1 MDKSAVVNQLR
12 QFGYQS
18 KEINQAMEFV
28 TNKNDIN
35 EIMEKI
41 DFMRNKRASGNINVI
56 VNDLNDE
63 EKSALLEG
71 LTQLTNGRYFDKQA
85 LKIGTKTLFKIN
97 DEKKMNWN
105 DYVKPANDHDVDVQ
119 YNYTSF
125 QVKMRTKAF
134 TDANIT
140 ASGAYNGVQL
150 SVSAGYSAFDEKQDI
165 STAEQVSF
173 TASSWIEKA
182 RIIIND
188 ENVAY
193 SESFIKSI
201 NKLLKQESVD
211 IGEWKDFIEKYGIFY
226 IADCTIGGSAY
237 ATKEAKSHEYQK
249 IEKEFKEFKSS
260 FKIAA
265 GDNSLAAKFGK
276 GKENEESKKQR
287 QEAKQMKLTCTG
299 GKSSSC
305 NGNNFAEWEDSVN
318 KNANTWCIVRIDK
331 VKPFYNLL
339 PSDKKRKVKR
349 IMDQIIYD
357 MTRNSINHHGKWK
370 PYHKGSFVTVKY
382 HPGKFEGRGHTTG
395 RWAAGIFTLGITQAA
410 DWDMWS
416 CCEQVEKQSKGCK
429 ARKSYDCCNDGVSS
443 VGCSNK
449 WNCCDSTIKDCNHS
463 SGKLIKKRTHP
474 GKYEK
479 YYYHSGEW
487 EGRGHTAGR
496 WAAGIFSFGIAQV
509 GDWNWWNCCEQ
520 VEKESKGCKTIKEW
534 DCCKKERKSVGCSNL
549 WSCCFSTIKNCNHS
563 SGKLIKTRTHPGD
576 YDAYSYHPGKWEGR
590 GHSAGRWAA
599 GVFSFGISQVGDWS
613 WWSCCESVDE
623 HGTACKRSL
632 KWNCCEKTATKNCV
646 NNKCKE
652 ICQCNGCHSDKR
664 WDCCESNGICKIAK

>member
-1 MDKSAVVNQLR
+1 MDKSAVVDQLR
-12 QFGYQS
+12 TFGFQS
-18 KEINQAMEFV
+18 NEINKAIEIV

-35 EIMEKI
+35 QILEKI
-41 DFMRNKRASGNINVI
+41 YFIRNKKASVNIDVI
-56 VNDLNDE
+56 VDNLNDK
-63 EKSALLEG
+63 EKSALLDG
-71 LTQLTNGRYFDKQA
+71 LTQLTSGRYWDKQE

-97 DEKKMNWN
+97 DEKKLNWKH
-105 DYVKPANDHDVDVQ
+105 YVRPANYKYSDVQ
-119 YNYTSF
+119 ENYTSF
-125 QVKMRTKAF
+125 QVKMRTNAF

-140 ASGAYNGVQL
+140 ASGAYNGVQC
-150 SVSAGYSAFDEKQDI
+150 SVSAGHSAFDEKQHI

-193 SESFIKSI
+193 EESFIKNI
-201 NKLLKQESVD
+201 NKLLNQESVD
-211 IGEWKDFIEKYGIFY
+211 IDEWKEFIEVYGMFY
-226 IADCTIGGSAY
+226 IADCIIGGSAY
-237 ATKEAKSHEYQK
+237 ATKIAKSLENEEIK
-249 IEKEFKEFKSS
+249 KEREEFTLS
-260 FKIAA
+260 FGIAA

-276 GKENEESKKQR
+276 GKENEEIKKRMQ
-287 QEAKQMKLTCTG
+287 QAKQMQLTCTG
-299 GKSSSC
+299 GKTSSC
-305 NGNNFAEWEDSVN
+305 NIDNFAQWEDSVD
-318 KNANTWCIVRIDK
+318 KNESKWNIIRIDK
-331 VKPFYNLL
+331 VQPFYHLL
-339 PSDKKRKVKR
+339 PSEKKRKVKK
-349 IMDQIIYD
+349 IMKQITD
-357 MTRNSINHHGKWK
+357 NMMRKRINHYGKWK
-370 PYHKGSFVTVKY
+370 QYHKGSFVTVKK
-382 HPGKFEGRGHTTG
+382 HSGKYEGRGATSG
-395 RWAAGIFTLGITQAA
+395 RVT
-410 DWDMWS
+410 
-416 CCEQVEKQSKGCK
+416 
-429 ARKSYDCCNDGVSS
+429 
-443 VGCSNK
+443 
-449 WNCCDSTIKDCNHS
+449 
-463 SGKLIKKRTHP
+463 
-474 GKYEK
+474 
-479 YYYHSGEW
+479 
-487 EGRGHTAGR
+487 
-496 WAAGIFSFGIAQV
+496 AGIFSFGISQA